1 MASLADLLMSQKSP
15 YSNRGDF
22 GLDTVGGRP
31 VLPYYDPRQTDYDY
45 EGYINAYGVPDQSKG
60 QHLTDEFKLPNHIT
74 FSTGSRYSNPQM
86 QGGKWTGIDGNS
98 NQWQFEPSAL
108 NLKNHSLTD
117 LIDYFNNYERKGT
130 KLRVGGKILA
140 EGIK

>member
-1 MASLADLLMSQKSP
+1 
-15 YSNRGDF
+15 
-22 GLDTVGGRP
+22 
-31 VLPYYDPRQTDYDY
+31 
-45 EGYINAYGVPDQSKG
+45 
-60 QHLTDEFKLPNHIT
+60 LTDEYKLPNHIT
-74 FSTGSRYSNPQM
+74 FSSGSRYSNPQM
-86 QGGKWTGIDGNS
+86 QGGKWTGIGGNS

-130 KLRVGGKILA
+130 KLRVDGKILA

>member
-1 MASLADLLMSQKSP
+1 MASLVDLLLSMKSP
-15 YSNRGDF
+15 MGSRGDYNI
-22 GLDTVGGRP
+22 DTINNQA
-31 VLPYYDPRQTDYDY
+31 VLPYYDPNKTDYDY
-45 EGYINAYGVPDQSKG
+45 EGYVGAYGIPDQSKG

-86 QGGKWTGIDGNS
+86 QGGKWTGIGGNS

-130 KLRVGGKILA
+130 KLRVDGKILA